1 MVDYLS
7 ITGELIE
14 RTSSTVRV
22 QEIVQ
27 LSLAP
32 VFLLAAIGAMLNV
45 MNLRL
50 TWLFD
55 RIEFIERELEEGVE
69 TRMGEE
75 LPALRQ
81 RQSYAQ
87 KAVNLSTSA
96 ALTICVVVAVLFISA
111 FIQPRIGT
119 VVAIL
124 WVATMVQLSAALLL
138 FFRETSL
145 ASASARDR
153 RKRSREIL
161 ARRREQRR
169 SDEG

>member
-1 MVDYLS
+1 MFDTLS

-14 RTSSTVRV
+14 RTSSTMRV

-32 VFLLAAIGAMLNV
+32 VFLLAGIGAMLNV
-45 MNLRL
+45 MNARL

-55 RIEFIERELEEGVE
+55 RIEIIERHEETGEGGREV
-69 TRMGEE
+69 EE
-75 LPALRQ
+75 LPALIQ

-111 FIQPRIGT
+111 FIEPRIGT
-119 VVAIL
+119 LVAIL
-124 WVATMVQLSAALLL
+124 WVATMVQLSIALLL
-138 FFRETSL
+138 FFRETNL
-145 ASASARDR
+145 ARATAAER
-153 RKRSREIL
+153 RRRSREIL
-161 ARRREQRR
+161 ARKREE
-169 SDEG
+169 EG

>member
-1 MVDYLS
+1 MFDTFSL
-7 ITGELIE
+7 TGELIA

-55 RIEFIERELEEGVE
+55 RIETIERHEEEGRP
-69 TRMGEE
+69 TREAEE
-75 LPALRQ
+75 LPALVQ
-81 RQSYAQ
+81 RQAYAQ
-87 KAVNLSTSA
+87 IAVKLSTLA
-96 ALTICVVVAVLFISA
+96 AVTICLVVAILFISA
-111 FIQPRIGT
+111 FIEPRIGT
-119 VVAIL
+119 LVAIL
-124 WVATMVQLSAALLL
+124 WIATMVQLSLALAL

-145 ASASARDR
+145 AAATARER
-153 RKRSREIL
+153 RRRSREII
-161 ARRREQRR
+161 ARKQEQRQSP
-169 SDEG
+169 SD

>member
-1 MVDYLS
+1 MIEYLS

-81 RQSYAQ
+81 RQTYAQ

-111 FIQPRIGT
+111 FIEPRIGT
-119 VVAIL
+119 VVAVL

-138 FFRETSL
+138 FFRETTL
-145 ASASARDR
+145 ASASARER

-161 ARRREQRR
+161 ARRREQRETG
-169 SDEG
+169 DT

>member
-1 MVDYLS
+1 MFETLS

-45 MNLRL
+45 MNQRL
-50 TWLFD
+50 SWLFD
-55 RIEFIERELEEGVE
+55 RIEFIERQDE
-69 TRMGEE
+69 MGEAGREVEE
-75 LPALRQ
+75 LPGLIQ

-87 KAVNLSTSA
+87 MAVNLSTSA

-111 FIQPRIGT
+111 FIEPRIGT
-119 VVAIL
+119 LVAVL
-124 WVATMVQLSAALLL
+124 
-138 FFRETSL
+138 
-145 ASASARDR
+145 
-153 RKRSREIL
+153 RKL
-161 ARRREQRR
+161 ARHERIPLY
-169 SDEG
+169 SL

>member
-1 MVDYLS
+1 MFDTIS

-14 RTSSTVRV
+14 RTSSTARV

-45 MNLRL
+45 MNARL

-55 RIEFIERELEEGVE
+55 RIELIEREEEAGTAGREV
-69 TRMGEE
+69 EE
-75 LPALRQ
+75 LPALIQ

-111 FIQPRIGT
+111 FIEPRIGT
-119 VVAIL
+119 LVAVL
-124 WVATMVQLSAALLL
+124 WVATMAQMSGALLL

-145 ASASARDR
+145 ARATAKER
-153 RKRSREIL
+153 RRRSREIL
-161 ARRREQRR
+161 ARKREEDRA
-169 SDEG
+169 SS

>member
-1 MVDYLS
+1 MFETLS

-45 MNLRL
+45 MNQRL
-50 TWLFD
+50 SWLFD
-55 RIEFIERELEEGVE
+55 RIEFIERQDE
-69 TRMGEE
+69 MGEAGREVEE
-75 LPALRQ
+75 LPGLIQ

-87 KAVNLSTSA
+87 MAVNLSTSA

-111 FIQPRIGT
+111 FIEPRIGT
-119 VVAIL
+119 LVAVL

-138 FFRETSL
+138 FFRETNL
-145 ASASARDR
+145 ARATARER
-153 RKRSREIL
+153 RQRSREIL
-161 ARRREQRR
+161 ARKREK
-169 SDEG
+169 EME

>member
-1 MVDYLS
+1 MFETLS

-55 RIEFIERELEEGVE
+55 RIEFIERQDE
-69 TRMGEE
+69 TGEAGREVEE
-75 LPALRQ
+75 LPALIQ

-87 KAVNLSTSA
+87 MAVNLSTSA

-111 FIQPRIGT
+111 FIEPRIGT
-119 VVAIL
+119 LVAIL

-138 FFRETSL
+138 FFRETNL
-145 ASASARDR
+145 ARATARER

-161 ARRREQRR
+161 ARKREKEL
-169 SDEG
+169 D

>member
-1 MVDYLS
+1 MFETLS

-45 MNLRL
+45 MNQRL
-50 TWLFD
+50 SWLFD
-55 RIEFIERELEEGVE
+55 RIEFIERQDE
-69 TRMGEE
+69 MGEAGREVEE
-75 LPALRQ
+75 LPGLIQ

-87 KAVNLSTSA
+87 MAVNLSTSA

-111 FIQPRIGT
+111 FIEPRIGT
-119 VVAIL
+119 LVAVL

-138 FFRETSL
+138 FFRETNL
-145 ASASARDR
+145 ARATARER
-153 RKRSREIL
+153 RQRSREIL
-161 ARRREQRR
+161 ARNREK
-169 SDEG
+169 EME